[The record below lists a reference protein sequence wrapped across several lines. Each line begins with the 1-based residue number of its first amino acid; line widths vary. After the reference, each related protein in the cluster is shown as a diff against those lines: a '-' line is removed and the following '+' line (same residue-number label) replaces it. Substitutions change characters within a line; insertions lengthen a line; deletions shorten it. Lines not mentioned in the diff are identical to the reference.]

1 MNEGR
6 PGALLGTRLS
16 VLAAECADPERFGR
30 GRAYFREGCVLD
42 VEIAPGV
49 VSAQVQGAAAVPYE
63 VALLWRVGGVRP
75 GTVPTR
81 NELVCTC
88 SCADLQSVCKHVV
101 AVLLAAADRVAI
113 DPGLLD
119 HWRGDPSTWE
129 HLPVGDDPH
138 GLAGPAGAARGGPT
152 SVGSGVT
159 SGPEAGALAEFFG
172 ERGDEPEFEVADP
185 FPEIAPLGVP
195 ARPTPGV
202 VDAAVAECLDA
213 AMDVL
218 RAVYG

>member
-30 GRAYFREGCVLD
+30 GRAYFREEAVLD
-42 VEIAPGV
+42 VEIVPGV

-75 GTVPTR
+75 GAVPTR

-88 SCADLQSVCKHVV
+88 SCADLQPVCKHVV
-101 AVLLAAADRVAI
+101 AVLLAAADRVAV

-119 HWRGDPSTWE
+119 LWRGDPTTWE
-129 HLPVGDDPH
+129 HLPAGDDPD
-138 GLAGPAGAARGGPT
+138 GSTGPADSGGLGAALAATGPSLSPPRG
-152 SVGSGVT
+152 V
-159 SGPEAGALAEFFG
+159 LAEFFG
-172 ERGDEPEFEVADP
+172 GRSDDPEFDVADP
-185 FPEIAPLGVP
+185 FPEIEPLGIPSRP
-195 ARPTPGV
+195 APGV

-213 AMDVL
+213 AMAVL
-218 RAVYG
+218 RSVYG